1 MQSEPY
7 WNVVSK
13 ACQAVSIKDGPNVFL
28 NGFNALDRN
37 VADLLA
43 AHWVVSEVSAGG
55 LLGFFIGDAG
65 VLAPEAAA
73 AFDALDLPEAA
84 EILREAID
92 VFDRPYPRERSRRV
106 EFLARTPWNSL
117 PEPDWKLL
125 DAEPFERLDLSFTE
139 LAGSQLDK
147 IRERMN
153 DCAERLDFCLP
164 DCGLEPA
171 QQQRVARLN

>member
-1 MQSEPY
+1 MYSEPY
-7 WNVVSK
+7 WNIVSK

-28 NGFNALDRN
+28 NGFNALDPN

-55 LLGFFIGDAG
+55 LLGFFVGDAG

-73 AFDALDLPEAA
+73 AFDAMDLPWAA
-84 EILREAID
+84 EILREGID
-92 VFDRPYPRERSRRV
+92 VFERPYPRERSRRV
-106 EFLARTPWNSL
+106 EFLARTPWASL

-125 DAEPFERLDLSFTE
+125 DAEPFEPLEMCLTE
-139 LAGSQLDK
+139 LGGGQLEK

-153 DCAERLDFCLP
+153 ECAEMA
-164 DCGLEPA
+164 DCSCSENELEPA